1 MNEVK
6 RYHFSAI
13 SCDEPSIGEMEERDY
28 GDYVKLSDFQSERAA
43 RIAAETKLVELEDE
57 NRKLI
62 RYGTFIFNR
71 VNFSIGRAKS
81 KIADKAVLSCMQKI
95 TEISKARSKS

>member
-1 MNEVK
+1 LKTN
-6 RYHFSAI
+6 R
-13 SCDEPSIGEMEERDY
+13 SIM
-28 GDYVKLSDFQSERAA
+28 ANA
-43 RIAAETKLVELEDE
+43 HIAAETKLAKLEDE

>member
-6 RYHFSAI
+6 NKYYDQEKNLCA
-13 SCDEPSIGEMEERDY
+13 CDKFQFLYD
-28 GDYVKLSDFQSERAA
+28 DFESERAA
-43 RIAAETKLVELEDE
+43 RIAAETKLAELEDE

-81 KIADKAVLSCMQKI
+81 KIADKAVISCMQKI
-95 TEISKARSKS
+95 TEISKARSES

>member
-6 RYHFSAI
+6 RYDFDMLN
-13 SCDEPSIGEMEERDY
+13 CDEPSIGEFREHTE
-28 GDYVKLSDFQSERAA
+28 GDYTKFADFQSERAA
-43 RIAAETKLVELEDE
+43 RIAAETKLAELEDE
-57 NRKLI
+57 NRRLI

-81 KIADKAVLSCMQKI
+81 KIADKAVISCMQKI

>member
-1 MNEVK
+1 MNDLAQE
-6 RYHFSAI
+6 
-13 SCDEPSIGEMEERDY
+13 CNELNEE
-28 GDYVKLSDFQSERAA
+28 LQSERAA
-43 RIAAETKLVELEDE
+43 RIEAENTLEFGKRFTDTLADELKETKKRLEELEDE

-95 TEISKARSKS
+95 AEISKARSKS